1 MRLLVAD
8 YKRAGILAM
17 LALLQFSQV
26 SAQQQSILDGVYTEA
41 QAIAG
46 ELLYRES
53 CQHCHDLD
61 FYTNKL
67 QSFAGMTL
75 LDFWYAILRKMPADN
90 PGSLGDSQYL
100 EIIAFVLSQNGYPAG
115 DAELVPSNQLGRIRV
130 PSLSATQSEK

>member
-1 MRLLVAD
+1 MRLLVAAC
-8 YKRAGILAM
+8 KRAGIFAM

-26 SAQQQSILDGVYTEA
+26 SAQQQSIQDGVYTAA
-41 QAIAG
+41 QAETGKI
-46 ELLYRES
+46 LYDEN
-53 CQHCHDLD
+53 CQHCHDLT

-75 LDFWYAILRKMPADN
+75 LDFWYAMLRKMPADN

-130 PSLSATQSEK
+130 PSLSATQSER